1 MLSKLL
7 QALFFFLIVRPLI
20 VIVLGLVIQG
30 EEWLPL
36 KGPAIVAAN
45 HNSHLDTLTLMSL
58 WPLSKLANVRP
69 VAAADYFLRNPLLA
83 WFSLNIMRIIPIE
96 RQRVER
102 HGDPLAD
109 MSAALARGDILLL
122 YPEGSRGEPEQM
134 SRFRTGISRLVEHHP
149 EIPIVPV
156 FMYGLGK
163 ALPKGDFLL
172 VPFFCDVIIG
182 EPLYWRGSIEAT
194 MEAYQAAMRQ
204 LAAQSEKPAWE

>member
-1 MLSKLL
+1 
-7 QALFFFLIVRPLI
+7 
-20 VIVLGLVIQG
+20 
-30 EEWLPL
+30 
-36 KGPAIVAAN
+36 
-45 HNSHLDTLTLMSL
+45 
-58 WPLSKLANVRP
+58 
-69 VAAADYFLRNPLLA
+69 
-83 WFSLNIMRIIPIE
+83 
-96 RQRVER
+96 
-102 HGDPLAD
+102 
-109 MSAALARGDILLL
+109 
-122 YPEGSRGEPEQM
+122 M
-134 SRFRTGISRLVEHHP
+134 SRFRTGISRLVERHP